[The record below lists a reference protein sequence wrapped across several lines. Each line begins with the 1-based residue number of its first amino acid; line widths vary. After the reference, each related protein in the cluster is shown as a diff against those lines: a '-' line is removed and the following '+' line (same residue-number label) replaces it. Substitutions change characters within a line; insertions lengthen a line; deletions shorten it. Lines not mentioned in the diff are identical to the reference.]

1 MGTGRRHRTTGAS
14 ANPAAEV
21 MYPTTSSKSSSSK
34 KPSCQVGSGG
44 LAYASGVSV
53 RMHAMKNST
62 SPFREACVRTD

>member
-21 MYPTTSSKSSSSK
+21 MYPTTSSEVVVVEEAEL
-34 KPSCQVGSGG
+34 PGGVGG

-53 RMHAMKNST
+53 RRHAMKNST
-62 SPFREACVRTD
+62 GPFREARVRTD